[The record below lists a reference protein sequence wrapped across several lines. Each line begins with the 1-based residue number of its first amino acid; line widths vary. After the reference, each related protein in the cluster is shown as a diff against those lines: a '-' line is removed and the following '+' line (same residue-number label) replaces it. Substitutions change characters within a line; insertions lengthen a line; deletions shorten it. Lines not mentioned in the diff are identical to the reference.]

1 MFKKVNN
8 LETKSVDCQN
18 IIEDLSYLPPVT
30 FTWNPGSLVDGAGVT
45 SSDIVVPEA
54 ALGFTKV
61 EAVAIY
67 DILGVTCTAWV
78 KSSEIVNVRLQN
90 ETGGVADLSSATANN
105 WIIQARRI

>member
-18 IIEDLSYLPPVT
+18 IIEDLSYLPPVI
-30 FTWNPGSLVDGAGVT
+30 FVWNPGSLVDGTGET
-45 SSDIVVPEA
+45 SADIVVPGA
-54 ALGFTKV
+54 ALGLTKV
-61 EAVAIY
+61 EAIAPY
-67 DILGVTCTAWV
+67 DLAGVTCTAWV

-90 ETGGVADLSSATANN
+90 ETGGTVDLASGS